1 MIKFFRNSYLV
12 QYVAIALLLVALWV
26 PSFVTGNVDPA
37 WRSPVTPLY
46 NVVANIFDFWAPS
59 MLIIAMVLMGFEA
72 VFFNS
77 ILVSNQV
84 IGRVNTLG
92 AVTFLLMMNLVP
104 TQTTFYP
111 FLLSSVFLLMLIHT
125 MFAIYQT
132 PRPELYL
139 FNAGLFLS
147 LATMFWFPTLLLA
160 LWIVVA
166 LSIVHKSSLRL
177 HLIPFIGLL
186 FPYFIYFT
194 IHFLKGDLLTVWQAY
209 GDYFGNFRLTTQGFG
224 WLKIAL
230 MGFMALTLF
239 IPMLMPKFYSLEKT
253 IAVRS
258 KIAMTYNLL
267 LGGILM
273 LFFEG
278 DPMLSGVFFVALSI
292 LFSYYMAWLDHVKW
306 ANITFVILLLG
317 VLAMHYVPLFVW
329 R

>member
-12 QYVAIALLLVALWV
+12 QYVTIALLLIALWI
-26 PSFVTGNVDPA
+26 PTFITGNVDTA

-46 NVVANIFDFWAPS
+46 NIVANLFDFWPPA
-59 MLIIAMVLMGFEA
+59 MLIFAMVLMGFETL
-72 VFFNS
+72 FFNS

-104 TQTTFYP
+104 AQTTFYP
-111 FLLSSVFLLMLIHT
+111 FLLSSVFLLMLVHT

-139 FNAGLFLS
+139 FNGGLFLS
-147 LATMFWFPTLLLA
+147 LATMCWFPTLLLA
-160 LWIVVA
+160 LWCIVA
-166 LSIVHKSSLRL
+166 LSIVHKSVIRL

-186 FPYFIYFT
+186 FPYFVYFF
-194 IHFLKGDLLTVWQAY
+194 IRFLKGDLLMVWQAY
-209 GDYFGNFRLTTQGFG
+209 ADFFNGFHLTIQGFS
-224 WLKIAL
+224 WLKVGL
-230 MGFMALTLF
+230 MAFMLLTLF
-239 IPMLMPKFYSLEKT
+239 IPMVMPQIYSLEKT
-253 IAVRS
+253 IAVRT
-258 KIAMTYNLL
+258 KIAMSYNLM

-278 DPMLSGVFFVALSI
+278 DPMQSGVLFLALSI
-292 LFSYYMAWLDHVKW
+292 LFSYYMAWLDRLKW

-317 VLAMHYVPLFVW
+317 VLAMHYVPLFV
-329 R
+329 

>member
-12 QYVAIALLLVALWV
+12 QYVTIALLLIALWV
-26 PSFVTGNVDPA
+26 PSFITGNVDTA
-37 WRSPVTPLY
+37 WRSPVAPLY
-46 NVVANIFDFWAPS
+46 NIVANLFDFWPPA
-59 MLIIAMVLMGFEA
+59 MLIFAMVLMGFEA
-72 VFFNS
+72 LFFNS

-104 TQTTFYP
+104 AQTTFYP
-111 FLLSSVFLLMLIHT
+111 FLLSSVFLLMLTHT

-147 LATMFWFPTLLLA
+147 LATMCWFPTLLLA
-160 LWIVVA
+160 LWGIVA
-166 LSIVHKSSLRL
+166 LSIVHKGSIRL

-186 FPYFIYFT
+186 FPYFIYFS

-209 GDYFGNFRLTTQGFG
+209 ADFFSSFRLTIQGFS
-224 WLKIAL
+224 WLKVGL
-230 MGFMALTLF
+230 MGFMLVTLF
-239 IPMLMPKFYSLEKT
+239 IPMLMPQIYNLEKT

-258 KIAMTYNLL
+258 KIAMSYNLM

-278 DPMLSGVFFVALSI
+278 DPMQSGVLFLALSI
-292 LFSYYMAWLDHVKW
+292 LFSYYMAWIDRLKW
-306 ANITFVILLLG
+306 ANITFVILMLG
-317 VLAMHYVPLFVW
+317 ILAMHYVPLFV
-329 R
+329 